1 MRIVNIMPE
10 DGFVQGNDL
19 TWRVAIDNGAT
30 PPVAVNM
37 TGWTLLYKLYRPD
50 GTTALSKAATAV
62 NLNAV
67 ADGFQWIVVDTD
79 TISAAP
85 NPAVVLAAG
94 LYRHEGTRIDEGNEV
109 TLFKG
114 DVHLLASDRR
124 QETS

>member
-1 MRIVNIMPE
+1 MRIVNIMPA
-10 DGFVQGNDL
+10 DGFVQGSDL

-37 TGWTLLYKLYRPD
+37 TGWTLFYKLFKLD
-50 GTTALSKAATAV
+50 GSQALVKVATAV
-62 NLNAV
+62 NLNAT
-67 ADGFQWIVVDTD
+67 ADGFQWTVVDTD

-94 LYRHEGTRIDEGNEV
+94 LYRHEGWRVDEGNEV
-109 TLFKG
+109 MLFKG